1 MKSAELI
8 TGIVIITLAIVSCSA
23 LSEISLAWN
32 VTVSNNKLGKN
43 VIEGVFGMARRG
55 RLHAIVGPSGCGKT
69 TLLNTLAGEW
79 EGGQALKSQ
88 GLVRKLSPA
97 NPIYIQQADQ
107 LFAQLTARET
117 LETTAALSGS
127 ENITTSLNAL
137 IRGLGLEK
145 VQDTVVG
152 DAKTRGLSG
161 GERKRLSIGNEI
173 LLKQRSSSGE
183 EGISLEDSY
192 VFADEP
198 TSGLD
203 CFQAER
209 VVALL
214 RGLAERGSTVLVSI
228 HQPRA
233 SIQRMFDDVTLL
245 SEGGVVYSGSRCL
258 LLRCSLIRE

>member
-1 MKSAELI
+1 MP
-8 TGIVIITLAIVSCSA
+8 G
-23 LSEISLAWN
+23 ISLVWN
-32 VTVSNNKLGKN
+32 VTVTHDTLGKN
-43 VIEGVFGMARRG
+43 VLEGVFGMARRG
-55 RLHAIVGPSGCGKT
+55 RLHAIVGPSGSGKT

-79 EGGQALKSQ
+79 EGGRLLRSR
-88 GLVRKLSPA
+88 GVVRKLSSAP
-97 NPIYIQQADQ
+97 PIYIQQADQ

-117 LETTAALSGS
+117 LETTAALSGR
-127 ENITTSLNAL
+127 ENTTSSLDAL

-145 VQDTVVG
+145 VRDTVVG

-173 LLKQRSSSGE
+173 LLKQRAGE
-183 EGISLEDSY
+183 DGDLNLDLTDSY

-214 RGLAERGSTVLVSI
+214 RGLAVHGNSTVLVSI
-228 HQPRA
+228 HQPRS
-233 SIQRMFDDVTLL
+233 SIQRMFDDITLL
-245 SEGGVVYSGSRCL
+245 SEGGVVYSGACRPSSPYVLPTALNKCIF
-258 LLRCSLIRE
+258 CSNQGLHQR